1 MPRPRSGDRSAGFP
15 LGVVQPPADST
26 TISEFLDRYG
36 ESDVRLFTPRTVVTR
51 ERNFLEA
58 LLRGWA
64 VIHALVA
71 ATLTIVFAIMLV
83 CGAGPGPWA
92 PLAVVTLLLMAAT
105 YEFFSRLARTPQ
117 TPPTD
122 R

>member
-1 MPRPRSGDRSAGFP
+1 M
-15 LGVVQPPADST
+15 
-26 TISEFLDRYG
+26 
-36 ESDVRLFTPRTVVTR
+36 VTR

-64 VIHALVA
+64 VIHVLVA
-71 ATLTIVFAIMLV
+71 ATLTIVLAIMLV

-92 PLAVVTLLLMAAT
+92 PLGVVALLLMAAT
-105 YEFFSRLARTPQ
+105 YEFFSRLARTPE
-117 TPPTD
+117 TPSTD